1 MAPGRAESDF
11 GLQGWIVTLGL
22 KEIFLIYSVIH
33 LKFLRL
39 FSSLAERWGQC
50 RKPGERTKRENSRDQ
65 EKYVKMKAIIMQL
78 PLNWWSSLKAYN
90 DPSWSWYHRRY
101 LNYLQWNTA
110 YTKMHSAGSYRNQTF
125 DIFSIKKRSHETNL
139 SALVKLKWSR
149 FPYRHG

>member
-1 MAPGRAESDF
+1 MAPGRAESNF

-22 KEIFLIYSVIH
+22 KEIFLIYGVIH

-39 FSSLAERWGQC
+39 FSSLAERWGQF

-125 DIFSIKKRSHETNL
+125 DIFSIKAIAWNQFKCTC
-139 SALVKLKWSR
+139 KLKWSR
-149 FPYRHG
+149 FPYRRG